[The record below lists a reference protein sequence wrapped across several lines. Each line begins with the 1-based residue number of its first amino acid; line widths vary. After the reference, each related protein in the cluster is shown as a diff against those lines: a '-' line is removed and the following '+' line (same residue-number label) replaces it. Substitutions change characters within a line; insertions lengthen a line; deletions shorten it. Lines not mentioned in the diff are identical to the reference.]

1 MRSWLPIAAVMIL
14 AVIAGAAS
22 ASPSFSVALR
32 TFFHDWEPVFVGMGT
47 IALAAFTWR
56 LWLSTDLLW
65 EHTRV
70 VERAYI
76 KLAHSKALEHD
87 GQGSFSVMMQARN
100 TGRTPATVTDVV
112 VKPLLLSNA
121 MSLPSNPDY
130 KRSGGEP
137 RGAFLVVNTH
147 MNFTETFRMP
157 QPFVAQIEDGR
168 LRLYLLGYVDYIDV
182 FGIRHRAGY
191 ARLYEPSVELG
202 KNNLSFIPERTYNYD
217 RPRARGEGNDWDG
230 H

>member
-1 MRSWLPIAAVMIL
+1 MPPKRISCYVGIGHREPLLVCVGKSSPTGASNSLGGALSMMRLERKSAVKMRSWLPIAAVMIL

-87 GQGSFSVMMQARN
+87 GQGSFSVC
-100 TGRTPATVTDVV
+100 
-112 VKPLLLSNA
+112 PLHFLLSWAVDNSA
-121 MSLPSNPDY
+121 S
-130 KRSGGEP
+130 P
-137 RGAFLVVNTH
+137 RGLIRVIGGCDGWC
-147 MNFTETFRMP
+147 E
-157 QPFVAQIEDGR
+157 AQDC
-168 LRLYLLGYVDYIDV
+168 
-182 FGIRHRAGY
+182 
-191 ARLYEPSVELG
+191 VEHQR
-202 KNNLSFIPERTYNYD
+202 SD
-217 RPRARGEGNDWDG
+217 CDC
-230 H
+230 